1 GDRYLNSLQF
11 AQICVDW
18 SVEDLELLNIRS
30 RGTVSRLLAPLTESQ
45 QSFWEVLNYLVAL
58 LGLVGIGIFWR
69 VRQRSE
75 QPIELLPRHAT
86 QS

>member
-1 GDRYLNSLQF
+1 
-11 AQICVDW
+11 VDW

-30 RGTVSRLLAPLTESQ
+30 RGTVSHLLAPLTESQ

-58 LGLVGIGIFWR
+58 LGLVGIGILWR
-69 VRQRSE
+69 IRRRSE